1 MSFFSVVKCR
11 VLGERIN
18 REVLGNKRSEYGKK
32 GFDEHK
38 VLQLQIQRSLEIAKA
53 RFENAIFHGVLPGI
67 LICFCI
73 TRITLS
79 KENRYTDG
87 GWDYYEFNGGN
98 RWNRIKKPERRAYQ
112 INAYRVLL
120 TRARQG
126 MIICVPEGNSDDT
139 TRLPEFYDGTYHYLK
154 SLGFFEL

>member
-67 LICFCI
+67 FICFCI

-79 KENRYTDG
+79 KEKKQKYLFNTD
-87 GWDYYEFNGGN
+87 NC
-98 RWNRIKKPERRAYQ
+98 
-112 INAYRVLL
+112 
-120 TRARQG
+120 
-126 MIICVPEGNSDDT
+126 II
-139 TRLPEFYDGTYHYLK
+139 FAI
-154 SLGFFEL
+154 